1 MARLFP
7 PSEGKSRGSGS
18 SNGSGPASRTIRCEA
33 SRALKWHI
41 TNTGV
46 STPSYRVTLPSTDP
60 NDDEEQPLFQVSKTT
75 PNAPHYTLTYY
86 TYAVRC

>member
-1 MARLFP
+1 M
-7 PSEGKSRGSGS
+7 
-18 SNGSGPASRTIRCEA
+18 IRCEA

-60 NDDEEQPLFQVSKTT
+60 TDDEEQPLFQVSKTT

-86 TYAVRC
+86 TYAVRRYVDERAVCARQLLPLALPAN